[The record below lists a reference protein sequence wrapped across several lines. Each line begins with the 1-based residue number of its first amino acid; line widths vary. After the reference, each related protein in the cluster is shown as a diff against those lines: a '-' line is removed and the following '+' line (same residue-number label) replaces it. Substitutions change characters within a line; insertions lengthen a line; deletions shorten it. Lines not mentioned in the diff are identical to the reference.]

1 LNFLY
6 LLLSFKTCL
15 LSLIQLIISIVFW
28 LTFKHLGCHRSEQ
41 DLSVSLSHWLVC
53 AAIFISWAREASP
66 SINSR
71 SLLLKLASR
80 RLDVARGASS
90 CVCVCVLP
98 GEFVLSQSFVNLHS
112 KWFSPP
118 WWLIEWGKRLS
129 RHPWSLWAPQR
140 RRSSLCGSELRE
152 QILCLLFLLFIS
164 HYSWLW
170 AHFIPI
176 YFCGLFRCG
185 KSLVGYFR
193 TYWLTF
199 DSNTFFRFQFLYSCR
214 NFLHK
219 CRKFR
224 SS

>member
-1 LNFLY
+1 M
-6 LLLSFKTCL
+6 
-15 LSLIQLIISIVFW
+15 
-28 LTFKHLGCHRSEQ
+28 
-41 DLSVSLSHWLVC
+41 SV
-53 AAIFISWAREASP
+53 
-66 SINSR
+66 
-71 SLLLKLASR
+71 
-80 RLDVARGASS
+80 
-90 CVCVCVLP
+90 CVCVCALP
-98 GEFVLSQSFVNLHS
+98 GKFVLSQSFVNLHS

-164 HYSWLW
+164 LYSWLW

-176 YFCGLFRCG
+176 YFCGLFRYG
-185 KSLVGYFR
+185 RSLVGYFR

-219 CRKFR
+219 CRNFLHKCRKFR
-224 SS
+224 SSKTRVESYDRLIRCKELLRFFRFAYSPYPTLGLTKILSIGIRA